1 MPSPD
6 KSLAAF
12 RQAYFGAIDSYLAW
26 HDGFQYHTDLAG
38 LDALTPAQQ
47 QQAAEELLAG
57 LRAGTADAR
66 AMLGLGHLRYAEA
79 LPLLHQ
85 CLRQSFATYYALQAI
100 AQINPAGFYPPVVA
114 GLLADPT
121 KQHQYLDLDLVIGLR
136 ECFTLPQLGPL
147 IPPLIFALL
156 ANKDNLVRSHA
167 LHGVRLLSGSATAA
181 QLADYNPQRI
191 KADEVFQLLVKNK
204 EPQNFCRAQQLLLTQ
219 LPPETVA
226 TFLPYPT

>member
-1 MPSPD
+1 MDSPNG
-6 KSLAAF
+6 SLAAF
-12 RQAYFGAIDSYLAW
+12 RQAYFGPIDNYLAW
-26 HDGFQYHTDLAG
+26 HDGFQYQTDLTCLA
-38 LDALTPAQQ
+38 ALTPAQQ

-66 AMLGLGHLRYAEA
+66 AMLGLGYLRYANA

-114 GLLADPT
+114 DLLADPA
-121 KQHQYLDLDLVIGLR
+121 KQHQYMDLVIGLR
-136 ECFTLPQLGPL
+136 EYFTLPQLGPS

-156 ANKDNLVRSHA
+156 ANKEYLVRNHA
-167 LHGVRLLSGSATAA
+167 LHAVRLLSGSTTAA

-191 KADEVFQLLVKNK
+191 KADEVFQLLIKDNQ
-204 EPQNFCRAQQLLLTQ
+204 PQHFRRAQQLLLTQ

-226 TFLPYPT
+226 SFSPVNS